1 MYHISPYSYNR
12 ARQLN
17 VEIRPSTHKGKKID
31 VFKNNIYLCSI
42 GAVGYND
49 YTTYLRDKGLEYATK
64 RRFLYRKRHQND
76 KSVAGFYAREIL
88 W

>member
-31 VFKNNIYLCSI
+31 VFKNNNYICSI
-42 GAVGYND
+42 GALGYND
-49 YTTYLRDKGLEYATK
+49 YTTYLRDKGLEYAKK